1 MTFTNSNN
9 NNSDGK
15 FTKTFS
21 SSLGSSASTPSTSGS
36 PLGSS
41 AGAPAKPATFTAGA
55 GSSLS
60 SAPPRPA
67 GVGTGATTTSS
78 PFAANKPVTPG
89 AASTFSSAAQSKT
102 VPLTS
107 VSSATAARPAAL
119 SPSPVPPAPASASVA
134 PGTTTA
140 RPSTFGAASPAS
152 AATTSAASATSA
164 ARPSAFTATPATAA
178 PAASSA
184 TAAASTARTTTF
196 TSTTVASSTAA
207 ASTAS
212 ATTTPRPSAFGT
224 AQTLSATAARPS
236 SFGTTA
242 PSASSAATAPR
253 PTTFSST
260 ATAATTAARPSTF
273 SATTPST
280 ASSTLGA
287 RATTAPVS
295 SDEFAKKFAETKA
308 ALSTVKKAPL
318 PSGTSDGGNAAAV
331 GPGQEVTD
339 VQYRRFAAFIEEKC
353 GIVLGVGKQYLV
365 NSRLSTLLSKFG
377 ISNVDE
383 LINKAMENTP
393 NNKIQDAVIDAM
405 TTNETLWFRDTYPYT
420 ALEQFILP
428 ELAKKAKYPVRIW
441 SAACSSG
448 QEPYSIGI
456 IVQEQ
461 MAKMIHI
468 DPKQT
473 QIIGTDLSPE
483 MLATCKRGQYDVH
496 ALSRGLSAE
505 RKAKFFKP
513 TRNPNI
519 MQIDPRVKSM
529 VEFRPMNLLG
539 SYALMGKFDVIFCR
553 NVLIYFSNDVK
564 AEILRKL
571 TMCLNPEGY
580 LILGSTETL
589 VGVAD
594 KYEMVR
600 HSPGILY
607 RLKPQKYAF

>member
-9 NNSDGK
+9 NNNEGK
-15 FTKTFS
+15 FNQTFS
-21 SSLGSSASTPSTSGS
+21 SSAGS
-36 PLGSS
+36 PAS
-41 AGAPAKPATFTAGA
+41 APATG
-55 GSSLS
+55 GSTLS
-60 SAPPRPA
+60 SAAGATLNKTPSSGVSSTLSSTVARPA
-67 GVGTGATTTSS
+67 GLGVGGSPASGSIGTPSGTPSVFGTSS
-78 PFAANKPVTPG
+78 L
-89 AASTFSSAAQSKT
+89 SKT

-107 VSSATAARPAAL
+107 VSSATAARPASL
-119 SPSPVPPAPASASVA
+119 SSTPATANTTAAASRPSAFTATATPASA
-134 PGTTTA
+134 GT
-140 RPSTFGAASPAS
+140 AA
-152 AATTSAASATSA
+152 SA
-164 ARPSAFTATPATAA
+164 ARPSAFGSA
-178 PAASSA
+178 PTQSTA
-184 TAAASTARTTTF
+184 TAAAPRTTTF
-196 TSTTVASSTAA
+196 SAASAYTSATSATSTATAA
-207 ASTAS
+207 RPSAFASTS
-212 ATTTPRPSAFGT
+212 AAGTAATAAPRPSAFATTPASTAGATTAAARPSAFTSTAASAGT
-224 AQTLSATAARPS
+224 IATAARPS
-236 SFGTTA
+236 SFTASTTA
-242 PSASSAATAPR
+242 SAG
-253 PTTFSST
+253 
-260 ATAATTAARPSTF
+260 
-273 SATTPST
+273 
-280 ASSTLGA
+280 STLG
-287 RATTAPVS
+287 TKTSAPVS

-318 PSGTSDGGNAAAV
+318 SSGSTDSGNVPPVA
-331 GPGQEVTD
+331 PGQEVTD

-365 NSRLSTLLSKFG
+365 NSRLSTLLSKFR

-428 ELAKKAKYPVRIW
+428 ELAKKGKYPVRIW

-461 MAKMIHI
+461 MAKMIHV

-483 MLATCKRGQYDVH
+483 MLNTCKLGQYDVH

-564 AEILRKL
+564 ADILRKL

>member
-9 NNSDGK
+9 NNNEGK
-15 FTKTFS
+15 FNQTFS
-21 SSLGSSASTPSTSGS
+21 SSAGS
-36 PLGSS
+36 PAS
-41 AGAPAKPATFTAGA
+41 APATG
-55 GSSLS
+55 GSTLS
-60 SAPPRPA
+60 SAAGSTLSKTPSSGVSSTLSSTVARPA
-67 GVGTGATTTSS
+67 GLGVGSSPASGSIGTPSGTPSAFGTSS
-78 PFAANKPVTPG
+78 L
-89 AASTFSSAAQSKT
+89 SKT

-107 VSSATAARPAAL
+107 VSSATAARPASL
-119 SPSPVPPAPASASVA
+119 SSTPATANTTAAASRPSAFTATAAPASAGS
-134 PGTTTA
+134 TA
-140 RPSTFGAASPAS
+140 
-152 AATTSAASATSA
+152 SA
-164 ARPSAFTATPATAA
+164 ARPSAFGSAATQST
-178 PAASSA
+178 A
-184 TAAASTARTTTF
+184 TAAAPRTTTF
-196 TSTTVASSTAA
+196 SAASAHTSATSATSTATAA
-207 ASTAS
+207 RPSAFASTS
-212 ATTTPRPSAFGT
+212 AAGTAATAAPRPSAFATTPASTAGATTAVARPSAFTSTAASAGT
-224 AQTLSATAARPS
+224 IATAARPS
-236 SFGTTA
+236 SFTASTTA
-242 PSASSAATAPR
+242 SAG
-253 PTTFSST
+253 
-260 ATAATTAARPSTF
+260 
-273 SATTPST
+273 
-280 ASSTLGA
+280 STLG
-287 RATTAPVS
+287 TKTSAPVS

-318 PSGTSDGGNAAAV
+318 SSGSTDSGNVPPVA
-331 GPGQEVTD
+331 PGQEVTD

-365 NSRLSTLLSKFG
+365 NSRLSTLLSKFR

-428 ELAKKAKYPVRIW
+428 ELAKKGKYPVRIW

-461 MAKMIHI
+461 MAKMIHV

-483 MLATCKRGQYDVH
+483 MLNTCKLGQYDVH

-564 AEILRKL
+564 ADILRKL

>member
-9 NNSDGK
+9 NNSEGK
-15 FTKTFS
+15 FSKTFS
-21 SSLGSSASTPSTSGS
+21 SSLGSPASTSSTSGS
-36 PLGSS
+36 SFGTN
-41 AGAPAKPATFTAGA
+41 AGTSTKPSTFTAGTGSTLSTAAAKPA
-55 GSSLS
+55 GFGGATASAASQFAACKTSVPGAS
-60 SAPPRPA
+60 SA
-67 GVGTGATTTSS
+67 
-78 PFAANKPVTPG
+78 
-89 AASTFSSAAQSKT
+89 FSSTAQSKT

-119 SPSPVPPAPASASVA
+119 SPSPVPPAPASASTA
-134 PGTTTA
+134 SAAGSSMA
-140 RPSTFGAASPAS
+140 RPSTFGTAPN
-152 AATTSAASATSA
+152 ASATSAATATTARPSAFTATSTTAARPSAFGTIAQPSSSAGAATRPSAFTSSTAATASAASTAATRTSSFTSTVSTA
-164 ARPSAFTATPATAA
+164 ARPSAFTAT
-178 PAASSA
+178 SA
-184 TAAASTARTTTF
+184 TSV
-196 TSTTVASSTAA
+196 S
-207 ASTAS
+207 
-212 ATTTPRPSAFGT
+212 G
-224 AQTLSATAARPS
+224 
-236 SFGTTA
+236 
-242 PSASSAATAPR
+242 
-253 PTTFSST
+253 
-260 ATAATTAARPSTF
+260 
-273 SATTPST
+273 
-280 ASSTLGA
+280 TLGS
-287 RATTAPVS
+287 RTSAPVS
-295 SDEFAKKFAETKA
+295 CDEFAKKFAETKA
-308 ALSTVKKAPL
+308 ALSTAKRSPL
-318 PSGTSDGGNAAAV
+318 PSGSSDAGNAPAV
-331 GPGQEVTD
+331 SPGQEVTD

-428 ELAKKAKYPVRIW
+428 ELAKKGKYPVRIW

-456 IVQEQ
+456 VVQEQ

-483 MLATCKRGQYDVH
+483 MLATCKLGQYDVH

-505 RKAKFFKP
+505 RKSKFFKP

-607 RLKPQKYAF
+607 RLKPQKFAF

>member
-78 PFAANKPVTPG
+78 QFAANKPVTPG
-89 AASTFSSAAQSKT
+89 TASTFSSAAQSKT

-119 SPSPVPPAPASASVA
+119 SPSPVPPAPATASVA
-134 PGTTTA
+134 SGTTIA
-140 RPSTFGAASPAS
+140 RPSTFGATSPA
-152 AATTSAASATSA
+152 SA

-196 TSTTVASSTAA
+196 TSTTVVSSTAA
-207 ASTAS
+207 TTAS
-212 ATTTPRPSAFGT
+212 ASATPRPSAFGT
-224 AQTLSATAARPS
+224 AQTPSATAARLS

-242 PSASSAATAPR
+242 PSASSATTAPR

-308 ALSTVKKAPL
+308 ALSSVKKAPL
-318 PSGTSDGGNAAAV
+318 PSGTSDGGNAPAV

-483 MLATCKRGQYDVH
+483 MLATCKLGQYDVH

>member
-9 NNSDGK
+9 NNNEGK
-15 FTKTFS
+15 FNQTFS
-21 SSLGSSASTPSTSGS
+21 SSTGSPSSAPASGGST
-36 PLGSS
+36 LSS
-41 AGAPAKPATFTAGA
+41 TAGA
-55 GSSLS
+55 TLNKTPAAGVSSTLS
-60 SAPPRPA
+60 STAARPA
-67 GVGTGATTTSS
+67 GFGVGSSPAAGSTGAVSGT
-78 PFAANKPVTPG
+78 
-89 AASTFSSAAQSKT
+89 SAAFGTSTLSKT

-107 VSSATAARPAAL
+107 VSSATAARPASL
-119 SPSPVPPAPASASVA
+119 SSTPATANAAATAPRPTAFTTTATPASA
-134 PGTTTA
+134 GTAATSS
-140 RPSTFGAASPAS
+140 RPSTFGTASPQSS
-152 AATTSAASATSA
+152 ATVAAARPAAFSAASAQAT
-164 ARPSAFTATPATAA
+164 PTATPATAA
-178 PAASSA
+178 ARPSSF
-184 TAAASTARTTTF
+184 AASTSAAAG
-196 TSTTVASSTAA
+196 STTAA
-207 ASTAS
+207 
-212 ATTTPRPSAFGT
+212 TPRPSAFAAST
-224 AQTLSATAARPS
+224 PATPASA
-236 SFGTTA
+236 GVTTA
-242 PSASSAATAPR
+242 APR
-253 PTTFSST
+253 PSAFAST
-260 ATAATTAARPSTF
+260 AVPPAGSAATAARPSTF
-273 SATTPST
+273 T
-280 ASSTLGA
+280 AS
-287 RATTAPVS
+287 TTASAGSTFGTKTSAPIS
-295 SDEFAKKFAETKA
+295 NDEFVKKFAETKA
-308 ALSTVKKAPL
+308 ALSTAKKTSAS
-318 PSGTSDGGNAAAV
+318 SGSADGSNVPPVA
-331 GPGQEVTD
+331 PGQEVTD

-365 NSRLSTLLSKFG
+365 NSRLSTLLSKFR

-428 ELAKKAKYPVRIW
+428 ELAKKGKYPVRIW

-461 MAKMIHI
+461 MAKMIHV

-483 MLATCKRGQYDVH
+483 MLNTCKLGQYDVH

-564 AEILRKL
+564 ADILRKL

>member
-9 NNSDGK
+9 NNSEGK
-15 FTKTFS
+15 FSKTFS
-21 SSLGSSASTPSTSGS
+21 SSLGSPASTSSTSGS
-36 PLGSS
+36 SFGTN
-41 AGAPAKPATFTAGA
+41 AGTSTKPSTFTAGT
-55 GSSLS
+55 GSTLS
-60 SAPPRPA
+60 SAAAKPA
-67 GVGTGATTTSS
+67 GFGGATAS
-78 PFAANKPVTPG
+78 
-89 AASTFSSAAQSKT
+89 AASQFAYGKTSVPSASSAFSSTAQSKT

-119 SPSPVPPAPASASVA
+119 SPSPVPPTPASASTA
-134 PGTTTA
+134 SAAGSSMA
-140 RPSTFGAASPAS
+140 RPSTLGTAPN
-152 AATTSAASATSA
+152 ASATSA
-164 ARPSAFTATPATAA
+164 ATATTARPSAFTATSTTAA
-178 PAASSA
+178 
-184 TAAASTARTTTF
+184 
-196 TSTTVASSTAA
+196 
-207 ASTAS
+207 
-212 ATTTPRPSAFGT
+212 RPSAFGT
-224 AQTLSATAARPS
+224 TAQPSSSAGAATRPS
-236 SFGTTA
+236 VFT
-242 PSASSAATAPR
+242 SSMAATA
-253 PTTFSST
+253 SAAS
-260 ATAATTAARPSTF
+260 TAATRTSSFTSTVSTAVRPSAFTAT
-273 SATTPST
+273 SATSV
-280 ASSTLGA
+280 SGTLGS
-287 RATTAPVS
+287 RTSAPVS
-295 SDEFAKKFAETKA
+295 SDEFAKKFAETRA
-308 ALSTVKKAPL
+308 ALSTAKRSPL
-318 PSGTSDGGNAAAV
+318 HSGSSDAGNAPAV
-331 GPGQEVTD
+331 EPGQEVTD

-353 GIVLGVGKQYLV
+353 GIVLGAGKQYLV

-393 NNKIQDAVIDAM
+393 NNKIQEAVIDAM

-428 ELAKKAKYPVRIW
+428 ELAKKGKYPVRIW

-456 IVQEQ
+456 VVQEQ
-461 MAKMIHI
+461 MAKMLHI

-483 MLATCKRGQYDVH
+483 MLATCKLGQYDVH

-505 RKAKFFKP
+505 RKSKFFKP

-571 TMCLNPEGY
+571 TMCLNPGGY

-607 RLKPQKYAF
+607 RLKPQKFVF

>member
-9 NNSDGK
+9 NSEGK
-15 FTKTFS
+15 FSKPFS
-21 SSLGSSASTPSTSGS
+21 SSLGSSASISPSGSTASTSTATPARTSTFPQGTNS
-36 PLGSS
+36 SLTSSGAKTSSLGTATSAASSFS
-41 AGAPAKPATFTAGA
+41 AGKATAP
-55 GSSLS
+55 
-60 SAPPRPA
+60 
-67 GVGTGATTTSS
+67 GTM
-78 PFAANKPVTPG
+78 
-89 AASTFSSAAQSKT
+89 STFASSTQTKT

-119 SPSPVPPAPASASVA
+119 SPTPTGTTASPTAYAASN
-134 PGTTTA
+134 TTTA
-140 RPSTFGAASPAS
+140 RPSAFSSTPQASSLGAGTAGKSSTFTTGSASTLGTTNTSRPAFGGSQPSTAASQTAV
-152 AATTSAASATSA
+152 
-164 ARPSAFTATPATAA
+164 RPSAF
-178 PAASSA
+178 SA
-184 TAAASTARTTTF
+184 TANTAVPRTAFASTATASTTGAARHSAF
-196 TSTTVASSTAA
+196 TSTPASSTAG
-207 ASTAS
+207 
-212 ATTTPRPSAFGT
+212 AFGT
-224 AQTLSATAARPS
+224 R
-236 SFGTTA
+236 TTA
-242 PSASSAATAPR
+242 PISN
-253 PTTFSST
+253 
-260 ATAATTAARPSTF
+260 
-273 SATTPST
+273 
-280 ASSTLGA
+280 
-287 RATTAPVS
+287 
-295 SDEFAKKFAETKA
+295 DEFAKKFAETKA
-308 ALSTVKKAPL
+308 SLSTARRTPSAGAESNAP
-318 PSGTSDGGNAAAV
+318 AV
-331 GPGQEVTD
+331 APGQEVTD

-393 NNKIQDAVIDAM
+393 NNKIQEAVVDAM

-461 MAKMIHI
+461 MAKMLHI

-483 MLATCKRGQYDVH
+483 MLNTCKKGQYDVH

-505 RKAKFFKP
+505 RKSKFFKP
-513 TRNPNI
+513 TRDPNI

-571 TMCLNPEGY
+571 TMCLNPGGY

-607 RLKPQKYAF
+607 RLKPEKFAF

>member
-9 NNSDGK
+9 NNSEGK
-15 FTKTFS
+15 FSKTFS
-21 SSLGSSASTPSTSGS
+21 SSLGSPASTSSTSGS
-36 PLGSS
+36 SFGTN
-41 AGAPAKPATFTAGA
+41 AGTSTKPSTFTAGTGSTLSTAAAKPA
-55 GSSLS
+55 GFGGATASAASQFAAGKTSVPGAS
-60 SAPPRPA
+60 SA
-67 GVGTGATTTSS
+67 
-78 PFAANKPVTPG
+78 
-89 AASTFSSAAQSKT
+89 FSSTAQSKT

-119 SPSPVPPAPASASVA
+119 SPSPVPPAPASASTA
-134 PGTTTA
+134 SAAGSSMA
-140 RPSTFGAASPAS
+140 RPSTFGTAPN
-152 AATTSAASATSA
+152 ASATSAATATTARPSAFTATSTTAARPSAFGTTAQPSSSAGAATRPSAFTSSTAATASAASIAATRTSSFTSTVSTA
-164 ARPSAFTATPATAA
+164 ARPSAFTAT
-178 PAASSA
+178 SA
-184 TAAASTARTTTF
+184 TSV
-196 TSTTVASSTAA
+196 S
-207 ASTAS
+207 
-212 ATTTPRPSAFGT
+212 G
-224 AQTLSATAARPS
+224 
-236 SFGTTA
+236 
-242 PSASSAATAPR
+242 
-253 PTTFSST
+253 
-260 ATAATTAARPSTF
+260 
-273 SATTPST
+273 
-280 ASSTLGA
+280 TLGS
-287 RATTAPVS
+287 RTSAPVS

-308 ALSTVKKAPL
+308 ALSTAKRSSL
-318 PSGTSDGGNAAAV
+318 PSGSSDAGNAPAV
-331 GPGQEVTD
+331 SPGQEVTD

-428 ELAKKAKYPVRIW
+428 ELAKKGKYPVRIW

-456 IVQEQ
+456 VVQEQ

-483 MLATCKRGQYDVH
+483 MLATCKLGQYDVH

-505 RKAKFFKP
+505 RKSKFFKP

-607 RLKPQKYAF
+607 RLKPQKFAF

>member
-1 MTFTNSNN
+1 
-9 NNSDGK
+9 
-15 FTKTFS
+15 
-21 SSLGSSASTPSTSGS
+21 
-36 PLGSS
+36 
-41 AGAPAKPATFTAGA
+41 
-55 GSSLS
+55 
-60 SAPPRPA
+60 
-67 GVGTGATTTSS
+67 
-78 PFAANKPVTPG
+78 
-89 AASTFSSAAQSKT
+89 
-102 VPLTS
+102 
-107 VSSATAARPAAL
+107 
-119 SPSPVPPAPASASVA
+119 
-134 PGTTTA
+134 
-140 RPSTFGAASPAS
+140 
-152 AATTSAASATSA
+152 
-164 ARPSAFTATPATAA
+164 
-178 PAASSA
+178 
-184 TAAASTARTTTF
+184 
-196 TSTTVASSTAA
+196 
-207 ASTAS
+207 
-212 ATTTPRPSAFGT
+212 
-224 AQTLSATAARPS
+224 
-236 SFGTTA
+236 
-242 PSASSAATAPR
+242 
-253 PTTFSST
+253 
-260 ATAATTAARPSTF
+260 
-273 SATTPST
+273 
-280 ASSTLGA
+280 
-287 RATTAPVS
+287 
-295 SDEFAKKFAETKA
+295 
-308 ALSTVKKAPL
+308 
-318 PSGTSDGGNAAAV
+318 
-331 GPGQEVTD
+331 
-339 VQYRRFAAFIEEKC
+339 
-353 GIVLGVGKQYLV
+353 
-365 NSRLSTLLSKFG
+365 
-377 ISNVDE
+377 
-383 LINKAMENTP
+383 MENTP

-483 MLATCKRGQYDVH
+483 MLATCKLGQYDVH

-505 RKAKFFKP
+505 RKSKFFKP

>member
-9 NNSDGK
+9 NNSEGK
-15 FTKTFS
+15 FSKTFS
-21 SSLGSSASTPSTSGS
+21 SSLGSPASTSSTSGS
-36 PLGSS
+36 SFGTNTGTST
-41 AGAPAKPATFTAGA
+41 KPSTFTAGTGSTLSTAAAKPA
-55 GSSLS
+55 GFGGATASAASQFAAGKTSVTGAS
-60 SAPPRPA
+60 SA
-67 GVGTGATTTSS
+67 
-78 PFAANKPVTPG
+78 
-89 AASTFSSAAQSKT
+89 FSSTAQSKT

-119 SPSPVPPAPASASVA
+119 SPSPVPPTPASASTA
-134 PGTTTA
+134 FATGSSMA
-140 RPSTFGAASPAS
+140 RPSTLGTAPN
-152 AATTSAASATSA
+152 ASATSA
-164 ARPSAFTATPATAA
+164 ATATTARPSAFTAT
-178 PAASSA
+178 S
-184 TAAASTARTTTF
+184 
-196 TSTTVASSTAA
+196 
-207 ASTAS
+207 
-212 ATTTPRPSAFGT
+212 
-224 AQTLSATAARPS
+224 
-236 SFGTTA
+236 
-242 PSASSAATAPR
+242 
-253 PTTFSST
+253 
-260 ATAATTAARPSTF
+260 TTAARPFAFGTTAQPSLSAGAATRPSAFTSSTAATASAASTAATRTSSF
-273 SATTPST
+273 TSTVSTAVRPSAFTATSATSV
-280 ASSTLGA
+280 SGTLGS
-287 RATTAPVS
+287 RTSAPVS
-295 SDEFAKKFAETKA
+295 SDEFAKKFAETRA
-308 ALSTVKKAPL
+308 ALSTAKRSPL
-318 PSGTSDGGNAAAV
+318 HSGSSDAGNAPAV
-331 GPGQEVTD
+331 EPGQEVTD

-353 GIVLGVGKQYLV
+353 GIVLGAGKQYLV

-393 NNKIQDAVIDAM
+393 NNKIQEAVIDAM

-428 ELAKKAKYPVRIW
+428 ELAKKGKYPVRIW

-456 IVQEQ
+456 VVQEQ
-461 MAKMIHI
+461 MAKMLHV

-483 MLATCKRGQYDVH
+483 MLATCKLGQYDVH

-505 RKAKFFKP
+505 RKSKFFKP

-607 RLKPQKYAF
+607 RLKPQKFAF

>member
-9 NNSDGK
+9 NNSEGK
-15 FTKTFS
+15 FSKAFS
-21 SSLGSSASTPSTSGS
+21 SSLGSPASTSSTSGS
-36 PLGSS
+36 SFGTN
-41 AGAPAKPATFTAGA
+41 AGTSTKPSTFTAGTGSTLSTAAAKPA
-55 GSSLS
+55 GFGGATASAASQFAAGKTSVSGAS
-60 SAPPRPA
+60 SA
-67 GVGTGATTTSS
+67 
-78 PFAANKPVTPG
+78 
-89 AASTFSSAAQSKT
+89 FSSTAQSKT

-119 SPSPVPPAPASASVA
+119 SPSPVPPAPASASTA
-134 PGTTTA
+134 SAAGSSMA
-140 RPSTFGAASPAS
+140 RPSTLGTAPN
-152 AATTSAASATSA
+152 ASATSA
-164 ARPSAFTATPATAA
+164 ATATTARPSAFTATSTTAA
-178 PAASSA
+178 RPSAFAA
-184 TAAASTARTTTF
+184 
-196 TSTTVASSTAA
+196 TSTTAA
-207 ASTAS
+207 
-212 ATTTPRPSAFGT
+212 RPSAFGT
-224 AQTLSATAARPS
+224 TAQPSSSAGSATRPSAFTSSTAATASAASTAATRTSSFTSTVSTAARPS
-236 SFGTTA
+236 AFTT
-242 PSASSAATAPR
+242 T
-253 PTTFSST
+253 
-260 ATAATTAARPSTF
+260 
-273 SATTPST
+273 SATSV
-280 ASSTLGA
+280 SGTLGS
-287 RATTAPVS
+287 RTSAPVS
-295 SDEFAKKFAETKA
+295 CDEFAKKFAETKA
-308 ALSTVKKAPL
+308 ALSTAKRSPL
-318 PSGTSDGGNAAAV
+318 PSGSSDAGNAPAV
-331 GPGQEVTD
+331 APGQEVTD

-428 ELAKKAKYPVRIW
+428 ELAKKGKYPVRIW

-456 IVQEQ
+456 VVQEQ

-483 MLATCKRGQYDVH
+483 MLATCKLGQYDVH

-505 RKAKFFKP
+505 RKSKFFKP

-607 RLKPQKYAF
+607 RLKPQKFAF

>member
-9 NNSDGK
+9 NNSEGK
-15 FTKTFS
+15 FSKAFS
-21 SSLGSSASTPSTSGS
+21 SSLGSPASTSSTSGS
-36 PLGSS
+36 SFGTN
-41 AGAPAKPATFTAGA
+41 AGTSTKPSTFTAGTGSTLSTAAAKPA
-55 GSSLS
+55 GFGGATASAASQFAAGKTSVPGAS
-60 SAPPRPA
+60 SA
-67 GVGTGATTTSS
+67 
-78 PFAANKPVTPG
+78 
-89 AASTFSSAAQSKT
+89 FSSTAQSKT

-119 SPSPVPPAPASASVA
+119 SPSPVPPAPASASTA
-134 PGTTTA
+134 SAAGSSMA
-140 RPSTFGAASPAS
+140 RPSTFGTAPN
-152 AATTSAASATSA
+152 ASATSAATATTARPSAFTATSTTAARPSAFGTTAQPSSSAGAATRPSAFTSSTAATASAASIAATRTSSFTSTVSTA
-164 ARPSAFTATPATAA
+164 ARPSAFTAT
-178 PAASSA
+178 SA
-184 TAAASTARTTTF
+184 TSV
-196 TSTTVASSTAA
+196 S
-207 ASTAS
+207 
-212 ATTTPRPSAFGT
+212 G
-224 AQTLSATAARPS
+224 
-236 SFGTTA
+236 
-242 PSASSAATAPR
+242 
-253 PTTFSST
+253 
-260 ATAATTAARPSTF
+260 
-273 SATTPST
+273 
-280 ASSTLGA
+280 TLGS
-287 RATTAPVS
+287 RTSAPVS
-295 SDEFAKKFAETKA
+295 CDEFAKKFAETKA
-308 ALSTVKKAPL
+308 ALSTAKRSSL
-318 PSGTSDGGNAAAV
+318 PSGSSDAGNAPAV
-331 GPGQEVTD
+331 SPGQEVTD

-428 ELAKKAKYPVRIW
+428 ELAKKGKYPVRIW

-456 IVQEQ
+456 VVQEQ

-483 MLATCKRGQYDVH
+483 MLATCKLGQYDVH

-505 RKAKFFKP
+505 RKSKFFKP

-607 RLKPQKYAF
+607 RLKPQKFAF

>member
-9 NNSDGK
+9 NNSEGK
-15 FTKTFS
+15 FSKTFS
-21 SSLGSSASTPSTSGS
+21 SSLGSPASTSSTSGS
-36 PLGSS
+36 SFGTN
-41 AGAPAKPATFTAGA
+41 AGTSTKPSTFTAGTGSTLSTAAAKPA
-55 GSSLS
+55 GFGGATASAASQFAAGKTSVPGAS
-60 SAPPRPA
+60 SA
-67 GVGTGATTTSS
+67 
-78 PFAANKPVTPG
+78 
-89 AASTFSSAAQSKT
+89 FSSTAQSKT

-119 SPSPVPPAPASASVA
+119 SPSPVPPAPASASTA
-134 PGTTTA
+134 SAAGSSMA
-140 RPSTFGAASPAS
+140 RPSTFGTAPN
-152 AATTSAASATSA
+152 ASATSAATATTARPSAFTATSTTAARPSAFGTTAQPSSSAGAATRPSAFTSSTAATASAASIAATRTSSFTSTVSTA
-164 ARPSAFTATPATAA
+164 ARPSAFTAT
-178 PAASSA
+178 SA
-184 TAAASTARTTTF
+184 TSV
-196 TSTTVASSTAA
+196 S
-207 ASTAS
+207 
-212 ATTTPRPSAFGT
+212 G
-224 AQTLSATAARPS
+224 
-236 SFGTTA
+236 
-242 PSASSAATAPR
+242 
-253 PTTFSST
+253 
-260 ATAATTAARPSTF
+260 
-273 SATTPST
+273 
-280 ASSTLGA
+280 TLGS
-287 RATTAPVS
+287 RTSAPVS

-308 ALSTVKKAPL
+308 ALSTAKRSSL
-318 PSGTSDGGNAAAV
+318 PSGSSDAGNAPAV
-331 GPGQEVTD
+331 SPGQEVTD

-365 NSRLSTLLSKFG
+365 NSRLSTLLSKFR

-428 ELAKKAKYPVRIW
+428 ELAKKGKYPVRIW

-456 IVQEQ
+456 VVQEQ

-483 MLATCKRGQYDVH
+483 MLATCKLGQYDVH

-505 RKAKFFKP
+505 RKSKFFKP

-607 RLKPQKYAF
+607 RLKPQKFAF

>member
-9 NNSDGK
+9 NNSEGK
-15 FTKTFS
+15 FSKTAS
-21 SSLGSSASTPSTSGS
+21 SSLGSSASTSTSGS
-36 PLGSS
+36 TFAST
-41 AGAPAKPATFTAGA
+41 AGTAAKPASFTAGT
-55 GSSLS
+55 GSTLS
-60 SAPPRPA
+60 TAAKPA
-67 GVGTGATTTSS
+67 GFGTGATSTTTSQ
-78 PFAANKPVTPG
+78 FAANKTATPG
-89 AASTFSSAAQSKT
+89 AGSTFTSAVQSKT

-119 SPSPVPPAPASASVA
+119 SPSPVPPTPASTSAAS
-134 PGTTTA
+134 GTTMARPSAFGTTPSVSTA
-140 RPSTFGAASPAS
+140 TTAAPRPSTFSS
-152 AATTSAASATSA
+152 TATTAASATTA
-164 ARPSAFTATPATAA
+164 ARPSAFGSA
-178 PAASSA
+178 PTTS
-184 TAAASTARTTTF
+184 AAA
-196 TSTTVASSTAA
+196 AA
-207 ASTAS
+207 
-212 ATTTPRPSAFGT
+212 RPSAFG
-224 AQTLSATAARPS
+224 S
-236 SFGTTA
+236 TTA
-242 PSASSAATAPR
+242 STVPPAAPR
-253 PTTFSST
+253 TTTFAST
-260 ATAATTAARPSTF
+260 TASAATTAARPSTF
-273 SATTPST
+273 ASTTAST
-280 ASSTLGA
+280 AGSTLGA
-287 RATTAPVS
+287 RPAAPVS
-295 SDEFAKKFAETKA
+295 NDEFVKKFAETKA
-308 ALSTVKKAPL
+308 ALSTVKRSPL
-318 PSGTSDGGNAAAV
+318 PSGSADGGNASAV
-331 GPGQEVTD
+331 APGQEVTD

-405 TTNETLWFRDTYPYT
+405 TTNETLWFRDTYPYI

-428 ELAKKAKYPVRIW
+428 ELAKKGKYPVRIW

-483 MLATCKRGQYDVH
+483 MLATCKLGQYDVH

-505 RKAKFFKP
+505 RKSKFFKP

>member
-9 NNSDGK
+9 NNSEGK
-15 FTKTFS
+15 FSKTFS
-21 SSLGSSASTPSTSGS
+21 SSLGSPASTSSTSGS
-36 PLGSS
+36 SFGTN
-41 AGAPAKPATFTAGA
+41 AGTSTKPSTFTAGTGSTLSTAAAKPA
-55 GSSLS
+55 GFGGATASAASRFAAGKTSVPGAS
-60 SAPPRPA
+60 SA
-67 GVGTGATTTSS
+67 
-78 PFAANKPVTPG
+78 
-89 AASTFSSAAQSKT
+89 FSSTAQSKT

-119 SPSPVPPAPASASVA
+119 SPSPVPPAPASASTSSAAGSSMARPSTLGTA
-134 PGTTTA
+134 PNASATSAATATTA
-140 RPSTFGAASPAS
+140 RPSAFTATSTTAARPSAFGTTAQPYSSTGAATHPSAFTSSTAATAS
-152 AATTSAASATSA
+152 AASTVATRTSSFTSTVSTA
-164 ARPSAFTATPATAA
+164 ARPSAFTAT
-178 PAASSA
+178 SA
-184 TAAASTARTTTF
+184 TLVS
-196 TSTTVASSTAA
+196 
-207 ASTAS
+207 
-212 ATTTPRPSAFGT
+212 G
-224 AQTLSATAARPS
+224 
-236 SFGTTA
+236 
-242 PSASSAATAPR
+242 
-253 PTTFSST
+253 
-260 ATAATTAARPSTF
+260 
-273 SATTPST
+273 
-280 ASSTLGA
+280 TLGS
-287 RATTAPVS
+287 RTSAPVS

-308 ALSTVKKAPL
+308 ALSAAKRSPL
-318 PSGTSDGGNAAAV
+318 HSGSSDAGNAPAV
-331 GPGQEVTD
+331 EPGQEVTD

-393 NNKIQDAVIDAM
+393 NNKIQEAVIDAM

-428 ELAKKAKYPVRIW
+428 ELAKKGKYPVRIW

-456 IVQEQ
+456 VVQEQ
-461 MAKMIHI
+461 MAKMLHI

-483 MLATCKRGQYDVH
+483 MLATCKLGQYDVH

-505 RKAKFFKP
+505 RKSKFFKP

-607 RLKPQKYAF
+607 RLKPQKFAF

>member
-9 NNSDGK
+9 NNSEGK
-15 FTKTFS
+15 FSKTFS
-21 SSLGSSASTPSTSGS
+21 SSLGSPASTSSTSGS
-36 PLGSS
+36 SFGTN
-41 AGAPAKPATFTAGA
+41 AGTSTKPSTFTAGTGSTLSTAAAKPA
-55 GSSLS
+55 GFGGATASAASQFAAGKTSVPGAS
-60 SAPPRPA
+60 SA
-67 GVGTGATTTSS
+67 
-78 PFAANKPVTPG
+78 
-89 AASTFSSAAQSKT
+89 FSSTAQSKT

-119 SPSPVPPAPASASVA
+119 SPSPVPPAPASASTA
-134 PGTTTA
+134 SAAGSSMA
-140 RPSTFGAASPAS
+140 RPSTFGTAPN
-152 AATTSAASATSA
+152 ASATSAATATTARPSAFTATSTTAARPSAFGTTAQPSSSAGAATRPSAFTSSTAATASAASIAATRTSSFTSTVSTA
-164 ARPSAFTATPATAA
+164 ARPSAFTAT
-178 PAASSA
+178 SA
-184 TAAASTARTTTF
+184 TSV
-196 TSTTVASSTAA
+196 S
-207 ASTAS
+207 
-212 ATTTPRPSAFGT
+212 G
-224 AQTLSATAARPS
+224 
-236 SFGTTA
+236 
-242 PSASSAATAPR
+242 
-253 PTTFSST
+253 
-260 ATAATTAARPSTF
+260 
-273 SATTPST
+273 
-280 ASSTLGA
+280 TLGS
-287 RATTAPVS
+287 RTSAPVS
-295 SDEFAKKFAETKA
+295 CDEFAKKFAETKA
-308 ALSTVKKAPL
+308 ALSTAKRSSL
-318 PSGTSDGGNAAAV
+318 PSGSSDAGNAPAV
-331 GPGQEVTD
+331 SPGQEVTD

-428 ELAKKAKYPVRIW
+428 ELAKKGKYPVRIW

-456 IVQEQ
+456 VVQEQ

-483 MLATCKRGQYDVH
+483 MLATCKLGQYDVH

-505 RKAKFFKP
+505 RKSKFFKP

-607 RLKPQKYAF
+607 RLKPQKFAF

>member
-9 NNSDGK
+9 NNSEGK
-15 FTKTFS
+15 FSKTFS
-21 SSLGSSASTPSTSGS
+21 SSLGSPASTSSTSGS
-36 PLGSS
+36 SFGTN
-41 AGAPAKPATFTAGA
+41 AGTSTKPSTFTAGT

-60 SAPPRPA
+60 TAAAKPA
-67 GVGTGATTTSS
+67 GFSGATASAAS
-78 PFAANKPVTPG
+78 QFAAGKTSVPG
-89 AASTFSSAAQSKT
+89 ASSAFSSTAQSKT

-119 SPSPVPPAPASASVA
+119 SPSPVPPAPASASTA
-134 PGTTTA
+134 FATGSSMA
-140 RPSTFGAASPAS
+140 RPSTLGTAPN
-152 AATTSAASATSA
+152 ASATSA
-164 ARPSAFTATPATAA
+164 ATATTARPSAFTATSTTAA
-178 PAASSA
+178 
-184 TAAASTARTTTF
+184 
-196 TSTTVASSTAA
+196 
-207 ASTAS
+207 
-212 ATTTPRPSAFGT
+212 RPSAFGT
-224 AQTLSATAARPS
+224 TTHSSSSAGAATRPS
-236 SFGTTA
+236 AFT
-242 PSASSAATAPR
+242 SSTAATA
-253 PTTFSST
+253 SAAS
-260 ATAATTAARPSTF
+260 TAATRTSSFTSTVSTAVRPSAFTAT
-273 SATTPST
+273 SATSV
-280 ASSTLGA
+280 SGTLGS
-287 RATTAPVS
+287 RTSAPVS
-295 SDEFAKKFAETKA
+295 SDEFAKKFAETRA
-308 ALSTVKKAPL
+308 ALSTAKRSPL
-318 PSGTSDGGNAAAV
+318 HSGSSDAGNAPAV
-331 GPGQEVTD
+331 EPGQEVTD

-353 GIVLGVGKQYLV
+353 GIVLGAGKQYLV

-393 NNKIQDAVIDAM
+393 NNKIQEAVIDAM

-428 ELAKKAKYPVRIW
+428 ELAKKGKYPVRIW

-456 IVQEQ
+456 VVQEQ
-461 MAKMIHI
+461 MAKMLHI

-483 MLATCKRGQYDVH
+483 MLATCKLGQYDVH

-505 RKAKFFKP
+505 RKSKFFKP

-607 RLKPQKYAF
+607 RLKPQKFAF

>member
-9 NNSDGK
+9 NNSEGK
-15 FTKTFS
+15 FSKTFS
-21 SSLGSSASTPSTSGS
+21 SSLGSPASTSSTSGS
-36 PLGSS
+36 SFGTN
-41 AGAPAKPATFTAGA
+41 AGTSTKPSTFTAGT
-55 GSSLS
+55 GSTLS
-60 SAPPRPA
+60 SAAAKPA
-67 GVGTGATTTSS
+67 GFGGATAS
-78 PFAANKPVTPG
+78 
-89 AASTFSSAAQSKT
+89 AASQFASGKTSVPSASSAFSSTAQSKT

-119 SPSPVPPAPASASVA
+119 SPSPVPPAPASASTA
-134 PGTTTA
+134 SAAGSSMA
-140 RPSTFGAASPAS
+140 RPSTLGTAPN
-152 AATTSAASATSA
+152 ASATSA
-164 ARPSAFTATPATAA
+164 ATATTARPSAFTAT
-178 PAASSA
+178 
-184 TAAASTARTTTF
+184 
-196 TSTTVASSTAA
+196 STT
-207 ASTAS
+207 
-212 ATTTPRPSAFGT
+212 ATRPSAFGT
-224 AQTLSATAARPS
+224 TAQLSSSAGAATRPSAFTSSMAATASAASTAATRTSSFTSTVSTAARPS
-236 SFGTTA
+236 AFTSTTA
-242 PSASSAATAPR
+242 TSSSGV
-253 PTTFSST
+253 F
-260 ATAATTAARPSTF
+260 
-273 SATTPST
+273 
-280 ASSTLGA
+280 GA
-287 RATTAPVS
+287 RSLSPVS
-295 SDEFAKKFAETKA
+295 NDEFAKKFAETKA
-308 ALSTVKKAPL
+308 ALSTAKRASL
-318 PSGTSDGGNAAAV
+318 TSSSSDAGNAPAVAA
-331 GPGQEVTD
+331 GQEVTD

-365 NSRLSTLLSKFG
+365 NSRLSSLLSKFG

-393 NNKIQDAVIDAM
+393 NNKIQEAVIDAM

-428 ELAKKAKYPVRIW
+428 ELAKKGKYPVRIW

-456 IVQEQ
+456 VVQEQ
-461 MAKMIHI
+461 MAKMLHI

-483 MLATCKRGQYDVH
+483 MLATCKLGQYDVH

-505 RKAKFFKP
+505 RKSKFFKP

-571 TMCLNPEGY
+571 TMCLNPGGY

-607 RLKPQKYAF
+607 RLKPQKFVF

>member
-9 NNSDGK
+9 NNSEGK
-15 FTKTFS
+15 FSKTFS
-21 SSLGSSASTPSTSGS
+21 SSLGSPASTSSTSGS
-36 PLGSS
+36 SFGTN
-41 AGAPAKPATFTAGA
+41 AGTSTKPSTFTAGT

-60 SAPPRPA
+60 TAAAKPA
-67 GVGTGATTTSS
+67 GFGGATASAAS
-78 PFAANKPVTPG
+78 QFAAGKTSVPG
-89 AASTFSSAAQSKT
+89 ASSAFSSTAQSKT

-119 SPSPVPPAPASASVA
+119 SPSPVPPAPASASTASAVGSSMARPSTLGTA
-134 PGTTTA
+134 PNASATSAATATTA
-140 RPSTFGAASPAS
+140 RPSIFTATSTTAARPSAFGTTAHPSSSAGAATRPSAFTSSTAATAS
-152 AATTSAASATSA
+152 AASTAATRTSSFTSTVSTA
-164 ARPSAFTATPATAA
+164 ARPSAFTAT
-178 PAASSA
+178 SA
-184 TAAASTARTTTF
+184 TSV
-196 TSTTVASSTAA
+196 S
-207 ASTAS
+207 
-212 ATTTPRPSAFGT
+212 G
-224 AQTLSATAARPS
+224 
-236 SFGTTA
+236 
-242 PSASSAATAPR
+242 
-253 PTTFSST
+253 
-260 ATAATTAARPSTF
+260 
-273 SATTPST
+273 
-280 ASSTLGA
+280 TLGS
-287 RATTAPVS
+287 RTSAPVS
-295 SDEFAKKFAETKA
+295 SDEFAKKFAETRA
-308 ALSTVKKAPL
+308 ALSTAKRSPL
-318 PSGTSDGGNAAAV
+318 HSGSSDAGNAPAV
-331 GPGQEVTD
+331 EPGQEVTD

-353 GIVLGVGKQYLV
+353 GIVLGAGKQYLV

-393 NNKIQDAVIDAM
+393 NNKIQEAVIDAM

-428 ELAKKAKYPVRIW
+428 ELAKKGKYPVRIW

-456 IVQEQ
+456 VVQEQ
-461 MAKMIHI
+461 MAKMLHI

-483 MLATCKRGQYDVH
+483 MLATCKLGQYDVH

-505 RKAKFFKP
+505 RKSKFFKP

-607 RLKPQKYAF
+607 RLKPQKFAF

>member
-9 NNSDGK
+9 NNSEGK
-15 FTKTFS
+15 FSKTFS
-21 SSLGSSASTPSTSGS
+21 SSLGSPASTSSTSGS
-36 PLGSS
+36 SFGTN
-41 AGAPAKPATFTAGA
+41 AGTSTKPSTFTAGTGSTLSTAAAKPA
-55 GSSLS
+55 GFGGATASAASQFAAGKTSVPGAS
-60 SAPPRPA
+60 SA
-67 GVGTGATTTSS
+67 
-78 PFAANKPVTPG
+78 
-89 AASTFSSAAQSKT
+89 FSSTAQSKT

-119 SPSPVPPAPASASVA
+119 SPSPVPPAPASASTASAAGSSMARPSTLGTA
-134 PGTTTA
+134 PNASATSAATATTA
-140 RPSTFGAASPAS
+140 RPSAFTATSTTAARPSAFGTTAQPSSSAGAATRPSAFTSSTAATAS
-152 AATTSAASATSA
+152 AASIAATRTSSFTSTVSTA
-164 ARPSAFTATPATAA
+164 ARPSAFTAT
-178 PAASSA
+178 SA
-184 TAAASTARTTTF
+184 TSV
-196 TSTTVASSTAA
+196 S
-207 ASTAS
+207 
-212 ATTTPRPSAFGT
+212 G
-224 AQTLSATAARPS
+224 
-236 SFGTTA
+236 
-242 PSASSAATAPR
+242 
-253 PTTFSST
+253 
-260 ATAATTAARPSTF
+260 
-273 SATTPST
+273 
-280 ASSTLGA
+280 TLGS
-287 RATTAPVS
+287 RTSAPVS
-295 SDEFAKKFAETKA
+295 CDEFAKKFAETKA
-308 ALSTVKKAPL
+308 ALSTAKRSSL
-318 PSGTSDGGNAAAV
+318 PSGSSDAGNAPAV
-331 GPGQEVTD
+331 SPGQEVTD

-365 NSRLSTLLSKFG
+365 NSRLSTLLSKFR

-428 ELAKKAKYPVRIW
+428 ELAKKGKYPVRIW

-456 IVQEQ
+456 VVQEQ

-483 MLATCKRGQYDVH
+483 MLATCKLGQYDVH

-505 RKAKFFKP
+505 RKSKFFKP

-607 RLKPQKYAF
+607 RLKPQKFAF

>member
-9 NNSDGK
+9 NNSEGK
-15 FTKTFS
+15 FSKTFS
-21 SSLGSSASTPSTSGS
+21 SSLGSPASTSSTSGS
-36 PLGSS
+36 SFGTN
-41 AGAPAKPATFTAGA
+41 AGTSTKPSTFTAGT

-60 SAPPRPA
+60 TAAAKPA
-67 GVGTGATTTSS
+67 GFGGATASAAS
-78 PFAANKPVTPG
+78 QFAAGKTSVPG
-89 AASTFSSAAQSKT
+89 ASSAFSSTAQSKT

-119 SPSPVPPAPASASVA
+119 SPSPVPPAPASASTASAVGSSMARPSTLGTA
-134 PGTTTA
+134 PNASATLAATATTA
-140 RPSTFGAASPAS
+140 RPSIFTATSTTAARPSAFGTTAHPSSSAGAATRPSAFTSSTAATASVASTAATRTSSFISTVSPAV
-152 AATTSAASATSA
+152 
-164 ARPSAFTATPATAA
+164 RPSAFTAT
-178 PAASSA
+178 SA
-184 TAAASTARTTTF
+184 TSV
-196 TSTTVASSTAA
+196 S
-207 ASTAS
+207 
-212 ATTTPRPSAFGT
+212 G
-224 AQTLSATAARPS
+224 
-236 SFGTTA
+236 
-242 PSASSAATAPR
+242 
-253 PTTFSST
+253 
-260 ATAATTAARPSTF
+260 
-273 SATTPST
+273 
-280 ASSTLGA
+280 TLGS
-287 RATTAPVS
+287 RTSAPVS
-295 SDEFAKKFAETKA
+295 SDEFAKKFAETRA
-308 ALSTVKKAPL
+308 ALSTAKRSPL
-318 PSGTSDGGNAAAV
+318 HSGSSDAGNAPAV
-331 GPGQEVTD
+331 EPGQEVTD

-353 GIVLGVGKQYLV
+353 GIVLGAGKQYLV

-393 NNKIQDAVIDAM
+393 NNKIQEAVIDAM

-428 ELAKKAKYPVRIW
+428 ELAKKGKYPVRIW

-456 IVQEQ
+456 VVQEQ
-461 MAKMIHI
+461 MAKMLHI

-483 MLATCKRGQYDVH
+483 MLATCKLGQYDVH

-505 RKAKFFKP
+505 RKSKFFKP

-607 RLKPQKYAF
+607 RLKPQKFAF

>member
-9 NNSDGK
+9 NNSEGK
-15 FTKTFS
+15 FSKTFS
-21 SSLGSSASTPSTSGS
+21 SSLGSPASTSSTSGIS
-36 PLGSS
+36 FGTN
-41 AGAPAKPATFTAGA
+41 AGTSTKPSTFTAGTGSTLSTAAAKPA
-55 GSSLS
+55 GFGGATASAASQFAAGKTSVPGAS
-60 SAPPRPA
+60 SA
-67 GVGTGATTTSS
+67 
-78 PFAANKPVTPG
+78 
-89 AASTFSSAAQSKT
+89 FSSTAQSKT

-119 SPSPVPPAPASASVA
+119 SPSPVPPAPASASTASAV
-134 PGTTTA
+134 GSSMA
-140 RPSTFGAASPAS
+140 RPSTLGTAPNASATLAATATKARPFAFTATSTTAARPSAFGTTAHPSSSAGAATRPSAFTSSTAATAS
-152 AATTSAASATSA
+152 AASTAATRTSSFTSTVSTA
-164 ARPSAFTATPATAA
+164 ARPSAFTAT
-178 PAASSA
+178 SA
-184 TAAASTARTTTF
+184 TSV
-196 TSTTVASSTAA
+196 S
-207 ASTAS
+207 
-212 ATTTPRPSAFGT
+212 G
-224 AQTLSATAARPS
+224 
-236 SFGTTA
+236 
-242 PSASSAATAPR
+242 
-253 PTTFSST
+253 
-260 ATAATTAARPSTF
+260 
-273 SATTPST
+273 
-280 ASSTLGA
+280 TLGS
-287 RATTAPVS
+287 RTSAPVS
-295 SDEFAKKFAETKA
+295 SDEFAKKFAETRA
-308 ALSTVKKAPL
+308 ALSTAKRSPL
-318 PSGTSDGGNAAAV
+318 HSGSSDAGNAPAV
-331 GPGQEVTD
+331 EPGQEVTD

-353 GIVLGVGKQYLV
+353 GIVLGAGKQYLV

-393 NNKIQDAVIDAM
+393 NNKIQEAVIDAM

-428 ELAKKAKYPVRIW
+428 ELAKKGKYPVRIW

-456 IVQEQ
+456 VVQEQ
-461 MAKMIHI
+461 MAKMLHV

-483 MLATCKRGQYDVH
+483 MLATCKLGQYDVH

-505 RKAKFFKP
+505 RKSKFFKP

-607 RLKPQKYAF
+607 RLKPQKFAF

>member
-9 NNSDGK
+9 NNSEGK
-15 FTKTFS
+15 FSKTFS
-21 SSLGSSASTPSTSGS
+21 SSLGSPASTSSTSGS
-36 PLGSS
+36 SFGTN
-41 AGAPAKPATFTAGA
+41 AGTSTKPSTFTAGT

-60 SAPPRPA
+60 TAAAKPA
-67 GVGTGATTTSS
+67 GFGGATASAAS
-78 PFAANKPVTPG
+78 QFAAGKTSVPG
-89 AASTFSSAAQSKT
+89 ASSAFSSTAQSKT

-119 SPSPVPPAPASASVA
+119 SPSPVPPAPASASTASAAGSSMARPSTLGTA
-134 PGTTTA
+134 PNASATSAATATTA
-140 RPSTFGAASPAS
+140 RPSAFTATSTTAARPSAFGTTTHPSSSAGAATRPSAFTS
-152 AATTSAASATSA
+152 STAATASAASAAATRTSSFTSTVSTA
-164 ARPSAFTATPATAA
+164 ARPSAFTAT
-178 PAASSA
+178 SA
-184 TAAASTARTTTF
+184 TSV
-196 TSTTVASSTAA
+196 S
-207 ASTAS
+207 
-212 ATTTPRPSAFGT
+212 G
-224 AQTLSATAARPS
+224 
-236 SFGTTA
+236 
-242 PSASSAATAPR
+242 
-253 PTTFSST
+253 
-260 ATAATTAARPSTF
+260 
-273 SATTPST
+273 
-280 ASSTLGA
+280 TLGS
-287 RATTAPVS
+287 RTSAPVS
-295 SDEFAKKFAETKA
+295 SDEFAKKFAETRA
-308 ALSTVKKAPL
+308 ALSTAKRSPL
-318 PSGTSDGGNAAAV
+318 HSGSSDAGNAPAV
-331 GPGQEVTD
+331 EPGQEVTD

-353 GIVLGVGKQYLV
+353 GIVLGAGKQYLV

-393 NNKIQDAVIDAM
+393 NNKIQEAVIDAM

-428 ELAKKAKYPVRIW
+428 ELAKKGKYPVRIW

-456 IVQEQ
+456 VVQEQ
-461 MAKMIHI
+461 MAKMLHI

-483 MLATCKRGQYDVH
+483 MLATCKLGQYDVH

-505 RKAKFFKP
+505 RKSKFFKP

-607 RLKPQKYAF
+607 RLKPQKFAF